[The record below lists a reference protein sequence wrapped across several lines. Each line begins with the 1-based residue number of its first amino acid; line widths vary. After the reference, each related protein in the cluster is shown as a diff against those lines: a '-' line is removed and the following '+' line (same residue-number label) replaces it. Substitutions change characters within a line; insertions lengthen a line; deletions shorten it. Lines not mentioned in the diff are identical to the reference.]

1 MKLRSFC
8 VLAVVAAC
16 CSFLPTLVGI
26 ESANAKID
34 EASEASAEKPEEAA
48 IAGLQKEKPADGVF
62 VESDHGYMVPY
73 TVTIPGSDVTFEMV
87 PIPGGTFLLGSPQSE
102 GDRGDDEGPQVE
114 VKLPPFWIAKTEV
127 SWAEYRE
134 FMDLYDK
141 FKQVATLR
149 TQMETDKQAKKTLER
164 TGALLELVDSKPDEV
179 DAVTS
184 PTPLYYPEVTYESGE
199 APDLPAVTMTPYAAR
214 QYTKW
219 LSLVVGQS
227 FRLPSEAEWEYA
239 ARAGSTSAYSYG
251 DKADDLGEY
260 AWFADNSDDR
270 SQPVGK
276 KRPNPWG
283 LHDMHGNVAE
293 IVLDEYAA
301 DTYGKLAK
309 LEDLTAAKSIQWPE
323 KQFPRVVRGGSW
335 LDEPAALRSAA
346 RFATDDLEW
355 KASDPNLPLS
365 PWWYTEIYPA
375 GGVGFRVMRPLES
388 LSAEQQKKAW
398 EIDAPELQL
407 AVETRLEEG
416 RGALETAGPKL
427 PRALGELEDAEVK
440 KLLD

>member
-1 MKLRSFC
+1 MNLRSFC
-8 VLAVVAAC
+8 VPAVLAAC
-16 CSFLPTLVGI
+16 TLLPALAGI
-26 ESANAKID
+26 ELSQAKTG
-34 EASEASAEKPEEAA
+34 EASEPAADKAEESTIP
-48 IAGLQKEKPADGVF
+48 GLQKEKPAEGVF

-73 TVTIPGSDVTFEMV
+73 TVTLPGSNVTFEMV
-87 PIPGGTFLLGSPQSE
+87 PIPGGNFLLGSPESE
-102 GDRGDDEGPQVE
+102 AERGDDEGPQVE
-114 VKLPPFWIAKTEV
+114 VTVPPFWMAKTEV

-134 FMDLYDK
+134 FMSLYDK

-149 TQMETDKQAKKTLER
+149 TQRETDKQAKKILER
-164 TGALLELVDSKPDEV
+164 TRALQELVESKPDGV

-199 APDLPAVTMTPYAAR
+199 DPELPAVTMTPYAAR

-219 LSLVVGQS
+219 LSLVVGQTY
-227 FRLPSEAEWEYA
+227 RLPSEAEWEYA

-251 DKADDLGEY
+251 EKAEELGDY
-260 AWFADNSDDR
+260 AWFVENSDDR

-276 KRPNPWG
+276 KEPNPWG

-293 IVLDEYAA
+293 IVLDEYSA
-301 DTYGKLAK
+301 DTYGELAK
-309 LEDLTAAKSIQWPE
+309 LDELNAAKAIQWPE

-365 PWWYTEIYPA
+365 PWWYTEIFPA
-375 GGVGFRVMRPLES
+375 GGVGFRVMRPLEP
-388 LSAEQQKKAW
+388 LSEEQQKKAW

-416 RGALETAGPKL
+416 RGALEIAGPKL
-427 PRALGELEDAEVK
+427 PRALGQLEDAEVK